1 MKNSK
6 NPTVSEETRNRI
18 AEWHK
23 RSMPIKVIAKGM
35 SLPYNVV
42 YYQVKKLE
50 ALMHE
55 EAYKEAAKAE
65 LLENAVVVTEELVDL
80 PVKVNFQM
88 KIYGISIKV
97 TRIPSEV
104 IFDEDYLEIN

>member
-6 NPTVSEETRNRI
+6 RNRMSLQTRERI
-18 AEWHK
+18 TEWHK
-23 RSMPIKVIAKGM
+23 KGMPIKVIAKGM
-35 SLPYNVV
+35 SLPYSNV
-42 YYQVKKLE
+42 YNHVKKLE
-50 ALMHE
+50 SVMDE
-55 EAYKEAAKAE
+55 QAYKEAAKAE
-65 LLENAVVVTEELVDL
+65 LLENAVLITEELVDL